1 MWWGIADR
9 IFLLSVLPWERMGK
23 GGPRWATM
31 YIYYW
36 HTNIKERVTEHIG
49 ENCGTKL
56 KLANMSSIGNKNWQT
71 WVTLATL
78 GNALTR
84 VDKGWQGLTR
94 VVNYW
99 SSFRT
104 TGRTGEHW
112 HWIGATLGRSYKHC
126 RAAGKLRG
134 NFGETLGATGY
145 WVLGTGYWQTLAG
158 NEQTLAGNG

>member
-1 MWWGIADR
+1 MVRNCWPHFSLECSAMR
-9 IFLLSVLPWERMGK
+9 ENGK
-23 GGPRWATM
+23 GWTTVGNNVYLR
-31 YIYYW
+31 
-36 HTNIKERVTEHIG
+36 RVTEHIG

-112 HWIGATLGRSYKHC
+112 HWIGATLGFTDYVSLLILGGRLVERSYIVEQRGTTKNI
-126 RAAGKLRG
+126 GKRW
-134 NFGETLGATGY
+134 NFGEHNWSWGWSKIKTSHLRD
-145 WVLGTGYWQTLAG
+145 
-158 NEQTLAGNG
+158 